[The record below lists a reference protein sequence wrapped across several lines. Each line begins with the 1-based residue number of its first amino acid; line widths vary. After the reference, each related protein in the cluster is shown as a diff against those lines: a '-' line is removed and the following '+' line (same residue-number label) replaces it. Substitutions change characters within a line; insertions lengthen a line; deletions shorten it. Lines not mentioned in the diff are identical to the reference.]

1 MNLTASTVAAAA
13 LLLPASAQS
22 NLAWSTQYDAAPN
35 QADYGRTCASDA
47 AGNLVVV
54 AKSYNPTFG
63 SPPLPPTADLEF
75 VKWSPSGQV
84 LWSARR
90 DLFGG
95 DDTPLDVLC
104 DTSGNIYAS
113 GYGWN
118 GNNVQLVLVKYDAN
132 GVFQWQRSHQGP
144 GTLSAF
150 GRAIAL
156 DAGGNVVLCGNESS
170 LSSGYN
176 ALVQCYSPAGTLL
189 WSTSLDGGVNLD
201 DTLYAIVPMP
211 NGELV
216 ACGQFNG
223 TSGGANV
230 GVARFAA
237 NGLLLSQRND
247 DGGAALADGG
257 AVVCVV
263 DSQRVAVAGWRT
275 GSTSGEDWFVGL
287 YHVPTMTLQWSRT
300 FGGTSNS
307 GERARGVACDARNV
321 LWVLGPA
328 TNVGAGIDAVVRRY
342 DLSGNLLTSSAWNGA
357 NLDDPP
363 WKLMPGSAGQ
373 MYAAGYTTMTSGSP
387 STYAMYVLQ
396 FDENGT
402 RNWAGTYSTAGV
414 SDGRIF
420 DAALAPQNAVLGG
433 GFTSDGAV
441 GNFDVLAMRVE
452 LAASPQ
458 AYCTP
463 KQNSLGCSAR
473 LSFTGMPSAAA
484 TSGFTTYARNV
495 RNQKSGLYFYS
506 ALGPAANPYQG
517 GYFCVQTP
525 VRRAALLNTGGSIA
539 AFDDCTGAL
548 TMDWNA
554 FAHGALGGSPA
565 PELLVP
571 GTTIWCQG
579 WSRDPGAPAQTNLTG
594 GLSFRV
600 LP

>member
-1 MNLTASTVAAAA
+1 MNLSLSTLSVVAWILPAAA
-13 LLLPASAQS
+13 QS
-22 NLAWSTQYDAAPN
+22 TLAWSTQYDAAAN
-35 QADYGRTCASDA
+35 QADYGRTCAADA

-75 VKWSPSGQV
+75 LKWSPTGQL

-104 DTSGNIYAS
+104 DASGNVYAS

-132 GVFQWQRSHQGP
+132 GVFQWQRNHQGP

-150 GRAIAL
+150 ARAIAL
-156 DAGGNVVLCGNESS
+156 DASGNVALCGHESS
-170 LSSGYN
+170 LSSGFN
-176 ALVQCYSPAGTLL
+176 ALLQCYSPAGALL
-189 WSTSLDGGVNLD
+189 WSTSFDGGANLD
-201 DTLYAIVPMP
+201 DTLYAVVPMP
-211 NGELV
+211 NGDLV
-216 ACGQFNG
+216 ACGQFNAA
-223 TSGGANV
+223 SGGTNV
-230 GVARFAA
+230 GVARFSSS
-237 NGLLLSQRND
+237 GQLLSRRND
-247 DGGAALADGG
+247 DGGGGLADGG
-257 AVVCVV
+257 ATLCVV
-263 DSQRVAVAGWRT
+263 DAQRVAVAGWRT
-275 GSTSGEDWFVGL
+275 ASTSGEDWFVGL
-287 YHVPTMTLQWSRT
+287 YDVPTMTLQWSRT
-300 FGGTSNS
+300 FGGTSNA
-307 GERARGVACDARNV
+307 GERARGVAFDARNV

-342 DLSGNLLTSSAWNGA
+342 DLLGNLLTSSAWNGS

-402 RNWAGTYSTAGV
+402 RNWAGTYATSGV

-420 DAALAPQNAVLGG
+420 DAALAPQNAVVAG
-433 GFTSDGAV
+433 GFTTDGAV

-458 AYCTP
+458 TYCTP

-473 LSFTGMPSAAA
+473 LTFTGMPSAAA
-484 TSGFTTYARNV
+484 TSGFTTFAQFAQSEERSLLLQRAGRSGESVPRRLLLRADAGAARSSAQHGRQHRNV
-495 RNQKSGLYFYS
+495 RRLQRDACDGLVGLRARGARRLSG
-506 ALGPAANPYQG
+506 A
-517 GYFCVQTP
+517 
-525 VRRAALLNTGGSIA
+525 RASRAG
-539 AFDDCTGAL
+539 
-548 TMDWNA
+548 
-554 FAHGALGGSPA
+554 HRH
-565 PELLVP
+565 LVP
-571 GTTIWCQG
+571 
-579 WSRDPGAPAQTNLTG
+579 RLEP
-594 GLSFRV
+594 
-600 LP
+600 